1 VRYGYLRIVGYS
13 HLSTSACR
21 VDTRFPAPGGF
32 DDKNDEYAYHVI
44 LFI

>member
-21 VDTRFPAPGGF
+21 ADTCFPVPGGF
-32 DDKNDEYAYHVI
+32 DDEKDEQAYHVL